1 MLELIGFIVVL
12 VIAIKLNKKDEF
24 IEYHPWWD

>member
-12 VIAIKLNKKDEF
+12 VITIRLTKKGES
-24 IEYHPWWD
+24 IEYKPWWD